1 MRFTVR
7 NDLLRRAIRLLS
19 NKEKHVYPISLS
31 ASTQGETGS
40 VTISTLEG
48 IKFVSL
54 SFNAEVHEE
63 GEVLFS
69 SRFLPYFDI
78 EGDEVEFARKKG
90 SFSVKSTY
98 EYSIPLYF
106 GEKPHCVKTDPFGSV
121 TFKLDDIKNL
131 FRRVL
136 FAIGDDTDARHN
148 FRCVLLECSANHMK
162 AVGCDRRVV
171 AMSKLLKG
179 SPYRGKFVLP
189 KGGMY
194 IINKM
199 EGDMVALT
207 FYRNAIGFSTSGEIM
222 CDVYI
227 PEFAVSF
234 PRYSDIMGVQGNT
247 FIYGDREKLLTYI
260 SALRKVSNEII
271 LHLRFDNYVKQ
282 HARMQARDDEGSRCS
297 IQTDLDWDG
306 DEIKIKLNA
315 RTIEGAIEN
324 ARGKVTV
331 AFTNDRGPLSVTG
344 EGDDYISVM
353 LPYSPAEKS

>member
-1 MRFTVR
+1 
-7 NDLLRRAIRLLS
+7 
-19 NKEKHVYPISLS
+19 
-31 ASTQGETGS
+31 
-40 VTISTLEG
+40 
-48 IKFVSL
+48 
-54 SFNAEVHEE
+54 
-63 GEVLFS
+63 
-69 SRFLPYFDI
+69 
-78 EGDEVEFARKKG
+78 
-90 SFSVKSTY
+90 
-98 EYSIPLYF
+98 
-106 GEKPHCVKTDPFGSV
+106 
-121 TFKLDDIKNL
+121 
-131 FRRVL
+131 
-136 FAIGDDTDARHN
+136 
-148 FRCVLLECSANHMK
+148 
-162 AVGCDRRVV
+162 
-171 AMSKLLKG
+171 
-179 SPYRGKFVLP
+179 
-189 KGGMY
+189 
-194 IINKM
+194 
-199 EGDMVALT
+199 
-207 FYRNAIGFSTSGEIM
+207 M

-324 ARGKVTV
+324 AKGKVTV

-344 EGDDYISVM
+344 EGNDYISVM